1 LNWKGNM
8 RLSKAFIPTLKET
21 PSDITI
27 KSHQLMLRA
36 GLIRMLSAGIYSYLP
51 LGWKIMK
58 RAMDIIRKE
67 MDAIGGQEFYL
78 PALNPVE
85 IWQETGRA
93 KDFGDEMFHLKD
105 RKRHEM
111 VLAPTHEEIICANAR
126 GKIRS
131 YKELPQIWYQI
142 QNKFRDEPRPRS
154 GVLRARQF
162 IMKDSYSLDY
172 NQEGLDRSY
181 ELHKEAYKKIF
192 SKAGIKY
199 FIVGASSGLMGGSG
213 SQEFMAE
220 SETGEDTIVLCDSC
234 GYAANLEVAQSELNN
249 SVNEPADQLGEIF
262 TPDVRTIDEVSKFLG
277 VPDYYLIKSLLYIVE
292 SQPILILIRG
302 DHELNESKMQAKFGT
317 TFRPATEEEVVDITG
332 GAHVGFI
339 GPVGLKGIDIYVDK
353 TIVNQKGFI
362 SGANKDNY
370 HLRGIDP
377 ERDFDTKEI
386 IDVATVKAGE
396 KCPNCG
402 HPLRIVNAIEIGH
415 IFKLGTKYS
424 KAMGATVLDPSGKEI
439 PIVMGSYGIG
449 VERILATQ
457 IEQNSDD
464 RGIVWSKSLAPYMVH
479 IIAINMKSERV
490 AQQAESVYR
499 FCEDAGISVLFDDR
513 DVGPGFKFKDADLLG
528 MPMQIIVGE
537 KNLKNQKIEFKI
549 RKSGQSFL
557 VDVDDYPQKL
567 KEVLK
572 ELE

>member
-1 LNWKGNM
+1 LKRKGNM

-21 PSDITI
+21 PSEAII

-58 RAMDIIRKE
+58 KAMEIIREE

-85 IWQETGRA
+85 IWQETGRTS
-93 KDFGDEMFHLKD
+93 DFGDEMFHLRD
-105 RKRHEM
+105 RKHHEM

-126 GKIRS
+126 GEIRS

-172 NQEGLDRSY
+172 NQEGLDKSY

-192 SKAGIKY
+192 SRAGIKF

-220 SETGEDTIVLCDSC
+220 SEVGEDTIALCDSC
-234 GYAANLEVAQSELNN
+234 GYAANLEVAQSELNDF
-249 SVNEPADQLGEIF
+249 VNEPAEKLEEIF
-262 TPDVRTIDEVSKFLG
+262 TPNVRTIDEVSKFLG

-302 DHELNESKMQAKFGT
+302 DHELNESKMQAKFGA

-370 HLRGIDP
+370 HVKGIDP
-377 ERDFDTKEI
+377 ERDFDTKGI
-386 IDVATVKAGE
+386 VDVAAVKAGE

-439 PIVMGSYGIG
+439 PIIMGSYGIG
-449 VERILATQ
+449 VERILATH
-457 IEQNSDD
+457 IEQNSDN
-464 RGIVWSKSLAPYMVH
+464 RGIVWSKSLAPYLVH
-479 IIAINMKSERV
+479 IIAINMKSETV
-490 AQQAESVYR
+490 ARQAESVYQL
-499 FCEDAGISVLFDDR
+499 CKDTGISALFDDR

-528 MPMQIIVGE
+528 MPLQIIIGE
-537 KNLKNQKIEFKI
+537 KNLNNKRIEFKI
-549 RKSGQSFL
+549 RKSGESFL
-557 VDVDDYPQKL
+557 VGLGDYPQKL
-567 KEVLK
+567 KEVL
-572 ELE
+572 EEIE

>member
-1 LNWKGNM
+1 M

-21 PSDITI
+21 PSEASI

-58 RAMDIIRKE
+58 RVMEIIREE

-93 KDFGDEMFHLKD
+93 NDFGDEMFHMKD

-126 GKIRS
+126 GEIRS

-172 NQEGLDRSY
+172 NQENLDKSY

-192 SKAGIKY
+192 SRAGIKF

-220 SETGEDTIVLCDSC
+220 SEVGEDTIALCDNC
-234 GYAANLEVAQSELNN
+234 GYAANLEVATSELNN
-249 SVNEPADQLGEIF
+249 LVNKPTKLEEIY
-262 TPDVRTIDEVSKFLG
+262 TPNVRTIDEVSQFLD
-277 VPDYYLIKSLLYIVE
+277 VPDYYLIKSLVYIVE
-292 SQPILILIRG
+292 SKPVLILLRG
-302 DHELNESKMQAKFGT
+302 DHDLNESKMMSEFGAK
-317 TFRPATEEEVVDITG
+317 FRPATEEEIEKITG

-353 TIVNQKGFI
+353 TIVNQRGFI

-370 HLRGIDP
+370 HIKGIDP
-377 ERDFDTKEI
+377 ERDFKI
-386 IDVATVKAGE
+386 KRIVNVSTVKAGE
-396 KCPNCG
+396 KCPNC
-402 HPLRIVNAIEIGH
+402 HRPLRIVNAIEIGH

-424 KAMGATVLDPSGKEI
+424 KAMGATVLDPSGKEV

-449 VERILATQ
+449 VERILATH
-457 IEQNSDD
+457 IEQNADD
-464 RGIVWSKSLAPYMVH
+464 KGIVWSKTLAPYFVH
-479 IIAINMKSERV
+479 IVPINMKNKTV
-490 AQQAESVYR
+490 AKKAEEVYQ
-499 FCEDAGISVLFDDR
+499 FCLDENIPVLLDDR

-528 MPMQIIVGE
+528 IPLQIIIGD
-537 KNLKNQKIEFKI
+537 KNLKNNKIEFKI
-549 RKSGQSFL
+549 RKSNSSFL
-557 VDVDDYPQKL
+557 VGLSDYPKKL
-567 KEVLK
+567 REVLSQID
-572 ELE
+572 

>member
-1 LNWKGNM
+1 M

-21 PSDITI
+21 PSEASI

-51 LGWKIMK
+51 LGW
-58 RAMDIIRKE
+58 RAMKNAMQIIREE

-93 KDFGDEMFHLKD
+93 EDFGDEMFHLRD
-105 RKRHEM
+105 RKSHEM

-126 GKIRS
+126 GEIRS

-172 NQEGLDRSY
+172 NQEGLDKSY
-181 ELHKEAYKKIF
+181 NLHKEAYKKIF
-192 SKAGIKY
+192 SRSGIRF

-220 SETGEDTIVLCDSC
+220 SEVGEDTIALCDHC
-234 GYAANLEVAQSELNN
+234 GYASNLEVATSGLNELVSEDTEL
-249 SVNEPADQLGEIF
+249 AEIY
-262 TPDVRTIDEVSKFLG
+262 TPNVRTIEEVSNFLG
-277 VPDYYLIKSLLYIVE
+277 VPDYYLIKSLIYVVD

-302 DHELNESKMQAKFGT
+302 DHELNESKMQAAFGAK
-317 TFRPATEEEVVDITG
+317 FRPATEEEVFDITN

-339 GPVGLKGIDIYVDK
+339 GPVGLKGIPIYVDK
-353 TIVNQKGFI
+353 TITGQKGFI

-370 HLRGIDP
+370 HIRGIDP
-377 ERDFDTKEI
+377 ERDFEI
-386 IDVATVKAGE
+386 TEVVDVATVKVGE

-424 KAMGATVLDPSGKEI
+424 AAMGATVLDPNGKEV
-439 PIVMGSYGIG
+439 PIIMGSYGIG
-449 VERILATQ
+449 VERILATH
-457 IEQNSDD
+457 IEQNADE
-464 RGIVWSKSLAPYMVH
+464 RGVVWNKALAPYWVH
-479 IIAINMKSERV
+479 IIAINVKNERV
-490 AQQAESVYR
+490 MTQAEAIYSY
-499 FCEDAGISVLFDDR
+499 CEEQKIPVIFDDR
-513 DVGPGFKFKDADLLG
+513 DVGPGFKFNDADLLG
-528 MPMQIIVGE
+528 MPLQVVVGE
-537 KNLKNQKIEFKI
+537 RNLKNGQIELKY
-549 RKSGQSFL
+549 RKSKQSKL
-557 VDVDDYPQKL
+557 VPAEEFRKEIQEAL
-567 KEVLK
+567 KHIE
-572 ELE
+572 

>member
-1 LNWKGNM
+1 M

-126 GKIRS
+126 GEIRS

-154 GVLRARQF
+154 GVSRARQF

-249 SVNEPADQLGEIF
+249 SVNEPADQLGKIF

-277 VPDYYLIKSLLYIVE
+277 VPDYYLIKSLLYIVG

>member
-1 LNWKGNM
+1 M

-21 PSDITI
+21 PSEASI

-51 LGWKIMK
+51 LGWKAMK
-58 RAMDIIRKE
+58 NAMKIIREE

-93 KDFGDEMFHLKD
+93 ADFGDEMFHLKD
-105 RKRHEM
+105 RKSHEM

-126 GKIRS
+126 GEIRS

-192 SKAGIKY
+192 NRSGIRY

-220 SETGEDTIVLCDSC
+220 SEVGEDTIALCDHC
-234 GYAANLEVAQSELNN
+234 GYASNLEVATAELNELVKE
-249 SVNEPADQLGEIF
+249 STELAEIS
-262 TPDVRTIDEVSKFLG
+262 TPNVRTIEEVSQFLG
-277 VPDYYLIKSLLYIVE
+277 VPNYYLIKSLIYFVD
-292 SQPILILIRG
+292 SKPVLILIRG
-302 DHELNESKMQAKFGT
+302 DHELNESKMQVVFGPR
-317 TFRPATEEEVVDITG
+317 FRPATEEEVVDITG

-339 GPVGLKGIDIYVDK
+339 GPVGLKGIPIYVDK
-353 TIVNQKGFI
+353 TISGQKGFI
-362 SGANKDNY
+362 SGANKDDF
-370 HLRGIDP
+370 HIRGIDP
-377 ERDFDTKEI
+377 ERDFPIEKI
-386 IDVATVKAGE
+386 VDVATVKAGE
-396 KCPNCG
+396 KCPKCG
-402 HPLRIVNAIEIGH
+402 HPLRIINAIEIGH

-424 KAMGATVLDPSGKEI
+424 SAMGATVLDPNGKEI
-439 PIVMGSYGIG
+439 PIIMGSYGIG
-449 VERILATQ
+449 VERILATH
-457 IEQNSDD
+457 IEQNADD
-464 RGIVWSKSLAPYMVH
+464 RGIVWNKALAPYWVH
-479 IIAINMKSERV
+479 IVAINVKNERV
-490 AQQAESVYR
+490 MEQAESVYT
-499 FCEDAGISVLFDDR
+499 FCQEQGIPSLLDDR
-513 DVGPGFKFKDADLLG
+513 DVGPGFKFNDADLLG
-528 MPMQIIVGE
+528 MPLQVIVGE
-537 KNLKNQKIEFKI
+537 RNLKNGQIELKY
-549 RKSGQSFL
+549 RKTHHS
-557 VDVDDYPQKL
+557 KL
-567 KEVLK
+567 IPVENFSA
-572 ELE
+572 EILEALNQIE